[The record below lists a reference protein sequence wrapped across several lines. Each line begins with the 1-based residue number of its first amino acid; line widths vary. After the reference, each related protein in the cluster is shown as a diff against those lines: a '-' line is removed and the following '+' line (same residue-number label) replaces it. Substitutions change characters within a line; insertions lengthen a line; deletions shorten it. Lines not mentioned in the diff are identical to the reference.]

1 MTERPPQ
8 PRPTITVW
16 QPYASL
22 IMHGIKTFETRPSEP
37 DDRRVL
43 GLHLRAHVRP
53 SVPRPPQ
60 GVTPMATAA
69 DVREALA
76 RRWPDGEYIR
86 VEEAP
91 MDQARQG
98 RKIDVLVFGLWRS
111 RGLQRDAVEIKVSM
125 SDLRRELNN
134 PSKADWWWEHTHR
147 FWIAAPDDLAKK
159 AAHLIPAPWGLLAVS
174 PDRTRVIREAP
185 THKPSP
191 LPYATFLGIMREI
204 DGAGANALRRARADE
219 RAKTTAEIE
228 AKYAHINH
236 ADVAEIERL
245 RELAETVAIFE
256 QASGIQIAR
265 GFGIRRI
272 GEAARL
278 VNGIGSP
285 DRVADAL
292 HRHAANLTA
301 LADALADSL
310 DNPT

>member
-1 MTERPPQ
+1 MKV
-8 PRPTITVW
+8 ITVY
-16 QPYASL
+16 Q
-22 IMHGIKTFETRPSEP
+22 
-37 DDRRVL
+37 
-43 GLHLRAHVRP
+43 
-53 SVPRPPQ
+53 
-60 GVTPMATAA
+60 
-69 DVREALA
+69 
-76 RRWPDGEYIR
+76 
-86 VEEAP
+86 
-91 MDQARQG
+91 
-98 RKIDVLVFGLWRS
+98 
-111 RGLQRDAVEIKVSM
+111 
-125 SDLRRELNN
+125 
-134 PSKADWWWEHTHR
+134 
-147 FWIAAPDDLAKK
+147 PDDLAKK
-159 AAHLIPAPWGLLAVS
+159 AAQLIPAPWGLLAVS

-185 THKPSP
+185 THKPTP

-265 GFGIRRI
+265 GFGTRRI
-272 GEAARL
+272 
-278 VNGIGSP
+278 NGIGSP